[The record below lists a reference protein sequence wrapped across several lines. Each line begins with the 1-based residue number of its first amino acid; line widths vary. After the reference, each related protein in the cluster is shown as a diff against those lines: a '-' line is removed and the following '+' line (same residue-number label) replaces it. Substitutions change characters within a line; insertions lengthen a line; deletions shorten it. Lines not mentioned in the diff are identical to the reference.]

1 MLTYIHLLYRDIG
14 YRAYEWY
21 KLWKQGIRSENVD
34 KNIEKNKLYNENFKM
49 NDVVKLTKQYSS
61 SDKSKMYKRISKDEN
76 KKSVYLYGWTR
87 FLYSLLVASD
97 YYATSEFMNGVKI
110 TEFGEI
116 ESIDCIYKEYTNGK
130 VQKSI
135 ENYKYNIYPM
145 SSEQL
150 KKTKNINKS
159 YKNRSIRK

>member
-1 MLTYIHLLYRDIG
+1 
-14 YRAYEWY
+14 
-21 KLWKQGIRSENVD
+21 
-34 KNIEKNKLYNENFKM
+34 M

-116 ESIDCIYKEYTNGK
+116 ESVDCIYKEYMNGK
-130 VQKSI
+130 VQKI
-135 ENYKYNIYPM
+135 INIIY
-145 SSEQL
+145 
-150 KKTKNINKS
+150 
-159 YKNRSIRK
+159 IRCHQNN